1 MPILQKFML
10 FLKTQDKAAFIEAM
24 IACFAAPLI
33 DGLRCGTL
41 LNLCRN
47 GEDMRLVWRSR
58 QNGLSRRF
66 GVEFAELSFSA
77 RSVLLFIYRTDLLAS
92 HLSGEGIAQFLE
104 DMGYDCAKDFP
115 NGCVKRLA
123 QRYSSGMPHEIGVFL
138 GYPLDD
144 VKGFIENGG
153 RRSKVTGY
161 WKVYGDE
168 NYAMKKFVEYRKAE
182 TDVAIMALRKAGC
195 A

>member
-1 MPILQKFML
+1 ML
-10 FLKTQDKAAFIEAM
+10 FLKTRDKTAFIEAM

-33 DGLRCGTL
+33 RGLRCGTL

-47 GEDMRLVWRSR
+47 GEDMRHAWRS
-58 QNGLSRRF
+58 QKNNLSRRF
-66 GVEFAELSFSA
+66 GVEFAEMSFTD
-77 RSVLLFIYRTDLLAS
+77 RSVLLLIYRTDLLALY
-92 HLSGEGIAQFLE
+92 LSADGAAGFLE
-104 DMGYDCAKDFP
+104 NMGYDCGSDFP
-115 NGCVKRLA
+115 NGCLGTLKERFSA
-123 QRYSSGMPHEIGVFL
+123 GMPHEIGVFL

-153 RRSKVTGY
+153 RGSKTTGY

-168 NYAMKKFVEYRKAE
+168 NYAKRKFDEYRKAE
-182 TDVAIMALRKAGC
+182 TDVAMTTLREAGY